1 MPRSGLHPD
10 RHRLSDPAT
19 DPTPNAA
26 RSRYGGVFGVVP
38 SGGPPI
44 DPIVVTFS
52 CAVSGVSKG
61 NVDQAGGV
69 KFRPTVGLLDRA

>member
-1 MPRSGLHPD
+1 MPRSGLHLD
-10 RHRLSDPAT
+10 HHRLSDLAT
-19 DPTPNAA
+19 DLTPNMA
-26 RSRYGGVFGVVP
+26 RSRYGGMVGVVP
-38 SGGPPI
+38 LGGPPI

-61 NVDQAGGV
+61 NVDQAGSV